1 MLSVGYGEDE
11 LTRAD
16 AFRVYRDAED
26 VTPSTSSAS
35 PLSSGVA
42 STGDVSPD
50 WTTMSPFERVERVVL
65 PPDRDTVGTLTRRP
79 QALSRCVR
87 DFQDEADGKA
97 DGKSRLT
104 FAQS

>member
-1 MLSVGYGEDE
+1 MGIPPDECYVVGDAVWDLLATRCTRMLSVGYGEDE

-65 PPDRDTVGTLTRRP
+65 PPEGDSGTR
-79 QALSRCVR
+79 
-87 DFQDEADGKA
+87 
-97 DGKSRLT
+97 
-104 FAQS
+104 